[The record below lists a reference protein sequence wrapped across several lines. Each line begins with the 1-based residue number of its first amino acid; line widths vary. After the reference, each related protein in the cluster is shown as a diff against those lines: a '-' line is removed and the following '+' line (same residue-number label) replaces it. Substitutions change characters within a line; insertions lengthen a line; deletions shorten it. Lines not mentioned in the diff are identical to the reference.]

1 MKVKIM
7 DYEIAKAEVLA
18 RKDNNPY
25 FANDRTVLG
34 IGYRWEGWGQVRDVD
49 KDTDYANN
57 VFVFRDVE
65 DNFDFPNYLIANI
78 TAKDVLRYGEIII
91 DEEIYDYCRV
101 KAYDEPVCVRLR
113 VISYNGSLYWL
124 KQKDGEIVE
133 FKEIGLAMK

>member
-7 DYEIAKAEVLA
+7 DYETAKAEVLA

-25 FANDRTVLG
+25 FANDGAVLG
-34 IGYRWEGWGQVRDVD
+34 ISYRWEGWGQARDVDD

-65 DNFDFPNYLIANI
+65 DGYSLPNYLIDV
-78 TAKDVLRYGEIII
+78 TPEDVLRYGEVIIN
-91 DEEIYDYCRV
+91 EEFVEYGSIRI
-101 KAYDEPVCVRLR
+101 RI
-113 VISYNGSLYWL
+113 ISYSGSIYYHKMANG
-124 KQKDGEIVE
+124 DVVE